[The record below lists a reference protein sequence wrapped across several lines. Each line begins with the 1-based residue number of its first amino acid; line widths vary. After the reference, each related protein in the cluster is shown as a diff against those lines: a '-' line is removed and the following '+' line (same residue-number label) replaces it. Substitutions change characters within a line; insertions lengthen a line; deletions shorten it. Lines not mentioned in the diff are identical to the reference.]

1 MWFVVDRDRD
11 RDRDRLFMVLD
22 FLDVIKLVESSLW
35 YLLILLIEL
44 YEVYGRRLDERR
56 IREIIN

>member
-1 MWFVVDRDRD
+1 MWFVVD